1 MRCHH
6 PATALAMLFFI
17 ARHSSEQEENGSLF
31 LVCPRVCFGFFIFF
45 LQRKERIVWRYLPR
59 QSCATILTWRFPSI
73 LFLFSRSR
81 RKKKNAEQR
90 YERWLQDFFP
100 QSVKLSLSLLLWC
113 ILPAFVRF
121 NCVSSP
127 MSFFE

>member
-1 MRCHH
+1 MRCHAPSSH
-6 PATALAMLFFI
+6 SHAFLHCKAFI
-17 ARHSSEQEENGSLF
+17 RTGGERFSLSC
-31 LVCPRVCFGFFIFF
+31 LPSRLLRILYFF
-45 LQRKERIVWRYLPR
+45 LAEERENSVEVSPSPIVRYN
-59 QSCATILTWRFPSI
+59 SDMAFSFKKI
-73 LFLFSRSR
+73 LFSRSR